1 MSLGFVANLSLKTK
15 IVASTILICTL
26 GLAIVVTILT
36 NDAAGTLRRNAVAL
50 AEEIARTQAQEIRND
65 MDAAFMTGRALRD
78 LTASLQKTGASSPR
92 ESFDGTL
99 EQLLRQNPTWLGV
112 WAAFEPNGFD
122 GRDADFAGIAGY
134 SPEGRFVPYWNRG
147 SGKEMRELA
156 ISGTETAEQMAFY
169 TTPQRTGREMVSN
182 PVAWEVGGR
191 SVLLT
196 SIVVPLVRDGRFIGV
211 AGVDLALDMIQRRVG
226 ALRPLE
232 SGHAGLIAA
241 GGTWVS
247 NPDEATIGKPVSGDF
262 YTRGLAANGRGESF
276 AELRP
281 VGLTG
286 EPSYS
291 VLLPVRFGAAP
302 EVWSIE
308 VALPVSMLHR
318 DTDGMIKLSLL
329 VASGAILL
337 AFVISWLVGHRIAS
351 AVSDMTRFMTG
362 LARGDLATPVPGLDR
377 RDEIGRMANAVETFR
392 EHAIERAR
400 LESEQVRLKEQAE
413 FDRKAGLDKVALRF
427 QAEVASEL
435 DASGVTAGEM
445 GLAARGM
452 AGGAD
457 DNATLS
463 RDAAGTADQVSAN
476 VQTVA
481 AAVEELAA
489 SIREISERAQE
500 SARAGEAAVER
511 ARRTVDMVSGLVDSA
526 RKVGDVITLI
536 SEIASQTNLL
546 ALNATIEA
554 ARAGEAGKGF
564 AVVAQEVKNLASQTA
579 KATGEISAQISS
591 IQSATGT
598 AAGEITGIAQVIDQ
612 ISQISGSIA
621 AAVEQQNAAT
631 GEISRAVGEAAQ
643 GTSTLRQTVQ
653 EVAGSAQRNGEAAG
667 SVLRSLDTLE
677 NRFTALQGKVGHFLT
692 TLKSA

>member
-1 MSLGFVANLSLKTK
+1 MSLGIIANLSLKTK

-26 GLAIVVTILT
+26 GFAIVVTILT
-36 NDAAGTLRRNAVAL
+36 NDTAGTLRKNAVTL

-65 MDAAFMTGRALRD
+65 MDAAFMTARALRD
-78 LTASLQKTGASSPR
+78 LTASLQATGATGGR
-92 ESFDGTL
+92 DSFDGTL

-122 GRDADFAGIAGY
+122 GRDADFAGIAGH
-134 SPEGRFVPYWNRG
+134 SPEGRFVPYWNCG
-147 SGKEMRELA
+147 SGKELRELT

-169 TTPQRTGREMVSN
+169 TTPQRTSREMVSN
-182 PVAWEVGGR
+182 PTVWEVGGR
-191 SVLLT
+191 QVMLT
-196 SIVVPLVRDGRFIGV
+196 SIVVPLMRDGRFIGV
-211 AGVDLALDMIQRRVG
+211 AGVDLDLNMIQRRVG
-226 ALRPLE
+226 ALKPMA
-232 SGHAGLIAA
+232 SGHAALIGAN
-241 GGTWVS
+241 GTWVS
-247 NPDEATIGKPVSGDF
+247 NPDEAMIGKPASDDF
-262 YTRGLAANGRGESF
+262 YVRGLAANSRGESF
-276 AELRP
+276 SEFRAA
-281 VGLTG
+281 GLNG

-308 VALPVSMLHR
+308 VALPTSMLNR

-329 VASGAILL
+329 VASVAILL
-337 AFVISWLVGHRIAS
+337 AFVVSWLVGHRIAR

-362 LARGDLATPVPGLDR
+362 VACGDLATPVPGLDR

-392 EHAIERAR
+392 EHAIERLR
-400 LESEQVRLKEQAE
+400 LETEQVRLKEQAE
-413 FDRKAGLDKVALRF
+413 SDRKAGLDKVAHHF

-435 DASGVTAGEM
+435 DASGATAEEM

-463 RDAAGTADQVSAN
+463 RDAAGTADQVSTN

-481 AAVEELAA
+481 TAVEELAA
-489 SIREISERAQE
+489 SIREISGRAQE
-500 SARAGEAAVER
+500 FARAGEAAVER
-511 ARRTVDMVSGLVDSA
+511 ARRTVGMVSGLVDSA
-526 RKVGDVITLI
+526 QKVGDVITLI

-643 GTSTLRQTVQ
+643 GTATLQRTVQ

-677 NRFTALQGKVGHFLT
+677 NRFAALQAKVGHFLT
-692 TLKSA
+692 NLKSA

>member
-196 SIVVPLVRDGRFIGV
+196 IIVVPLVRDGRFIGV

-276 AELRP
+276 AELRRR
-281 VGLTG
+281 
-286 EPSYS
+286 S
-291 VLLPVRFGAAP
+291 
-302 EVWSIE
+302 
-308 VALPVSMLHR
+308 
-318 DTDGMIKLSLL
+318 
-329 VASGAILL
+329 
-337 AFVISWLVGHRIAS
+337 
-351 AVSDMTRFMTG
+351 
-362 LARGDLATPVPGLDR
+362 DR
-377 RDEIGRMANAVETFR
+377 RAQLQRSAAGSFRRGTGGLVDRGR
-392 EHAIERAR
+392 
-400 LESEQVRLKEQAE
+400 S
-413 FDRKAGLDKVALRF
+413 AGLDAPPRHRRHD
-427 QAEVASEL
+427 QAQP
-435 DASGVTAGEM
+435 
-445 GLAARGM
+445 
-452 AGGAD
+452 AGGIRCYPAGV
-457 DNATLS
+457 
-463 RDAAGTADQVSAN
+463 RD
-476 VQTVA
+476 
-481 AAVEELAA
+481 
-489 SIREISERAQE
+489 
-500 SARAGEAAVER
+500 
-511 ARRTVDMVSGLVDSA
+511 
-526 RKVGDVITLI
+526 
-536 SEIASQTNLL
+536 LL
-546 ALNATIEA
+546 AGRTSHRE
-554 ARAGEAGKGF
+554 RRERYDPVHDRPGPWRSGDAGAGP
-564 AVVAQEVKNLASQTA
+564 
-579 KATGEISAQISS
+579 
-591 IQSATGT
+591 
-598 AAGEITGIAQVIDQ
+598 
-612 ISQISGSIA
+612 
-621 AAVEQQNAAT
+621 
-631 GEISRAVGEAAQ
+631 
-643 GTSTLRQTVQ
+643 
-653 EVAGSAQRNGEAAG
+653 
-667 SVLRSLDTLE
+667 
-677 NRFTALQGKVGHFLT
+677 
-692 TLKSA
+692 